1 MSLGELV
8 ADVQAGRKS
17 PGDAALA
24 AADALESTGRSLGA
38 VLALDRALL
47 ARRIQALEARLNAGE
62 QLPLAGVPVG
72 IKDNIAVAGER
83 LSCGSRI
90 LETHRAP
97 YDAHVIER
105 LIGAGA
111 LPIGR
116 LNMDEFAMGSSTEN
130 SAFGPCRNP
139 WDRTR
144 TPGGSSGG
152 SAAAVAAGCV
162 PVALGSDTGG
172 SIRQPAAFTGTVGLK
187 PTYGRVSRFGL
198 VAFGSSLDQIGPIA
212 RTVADAARIHDV
224 IAGRDARDATSSD
237 RPVEASLPG
246 IDASIAGLRI
256 GIPAEYVSDALD
268 PRIKARVDEAA
279 RHLEAL
285 GAQLIPVSLPHTQYA
300 IPTYYIVAT
309 AEASSNLARH
319 DGIHQGVRAKDAH
332 DLLSCYLKNRGQ
344 GLGAEVQRRIL
355 LGTFCLSSGYYEA
368 YYDRAM
374 RVRTL
379 LARDFEAAFSKV
391 DVLLG
396 ATTPTLPFRLGE
408 KTSDPLQMYLADI
421 LTASANLAG
430 VPALV
435 VPAGTVTEDA
445 RPLPV
450 GLQLLGPAFSEAL
463 LFRTGRAI
471 ERAFGGPL
479 SLPAGALA

>member
-1 MSLGELV
+1 
-8 ADVQAGRKS
+8 
-17 PGDAALA
+17 
-24 AADALESTGRSLGA
+24 
-38 VLALDRALL
+38 
-47 ARRIQALEARLNAGE
+47 
-62 QLPLAGVPVG
+62 
-72 IKDNIAVAGER
+72 
-83 LSCGSRI
+83 
-90 LETHRAP
+90 
-97 YDAHVIER
+97 
-105 LIGAGA
+105 
-111 LPIGR
+111 
-116 LNMDEFAMGSSTEN
+116 
-130 SAFGPCRNP
+130 
-139 WDRTR
+139 
-144 TPGGSSGG
+144 
-152 SAAAVAAGCV
+152 V

-212 RTVADAARIHDV
+212 RSVSDAARIFDV

-237 RPVEASLPG
+237 QPVEATLPG
-246 IDASIAGLRI
+246 LDGSIAGLRI
-256 GIPAEYVSDALD
+256 GIPAEYSSEALD
-268 PRIKARVDEAA
+268 QRIRTRLDEAA
-279 RHLEAL
+279 QHLQAL
-285 GAQLIPVSLPHTQYA
+285 GATLVPVSLPHTKYA

-319 DGIHQGVRAKDAH
+319 DGIHQGVRAAEAT

-344 GLGAEVQRRIL
+344 GLGSEVQRRIL

-379 LARDFEAAFSKV
+379 LARDFEQAFTQV
-391 DVLLG
+391 DLLLG

-435 VPAGTVTEDA
+435 VPAGTVMDDGK
-445 RPLPV
+445 PMPI
-450 GLQLLGPAFSEAL
+450 GLQLLGPAFSEARL
-463 LFRTGRAI
+463 MRAGRAI
-471 ERAFGGPL
+471 ERAFDGPL
-479 SLPAGALA
+479 SAPEGARS

>member
-1 MSLGELV
+1 MSIDELV
-8 ADVQAGRKS
+8 NNVRTGRTRAGS
-17 PGDAALA
+17 AAVH
-24 AADALESTGRSLGA
+24 AADALDAAGRQLGA
-38 VLALDRALL
+38 VLDVNRETL
-47 ARRIQALEARLNAGE
+47 AQRIQTLESRLKAGE
-62 QLPLAGVPVG
+62 ELPLAGVPVG
-72 IKDNIAVAGER
+72 IKDNIAVTGER

-97 YDAHVIER
+97 YNAHVIER
-105 LIGAGA
+105 LIAAGA
-111 LPIGR
+111 LPVGR

-130 SAFGPCRNP
+130 SAFGPCKNP
-139 WDRTR
+139 WDTTR

-152 SAAAVAAGCV
+152 SAAVVAAGCV

-212 RTVADAARIHDV
+212 RSVADAARIYDV
-224 IAGRDARDATSSD
+224 IAGRDQRDATSSAEA
-237 RPVEASLPG
+237 VEAALPG
-246 IDASIAGLRI
+246 LDDSIAGMRI

-285 GAQLIPVSLPHTQYA
+285 GAKLVPVSLPHTKYA

-319 DGIHQGVRAKDAH
+319 DGIHQGVRAKDAN
-332 DLLSCYLKNRGQ
+332 DLLACYLKNRGQ
-344 GLGAEVQRRIL
+344 GLGKEVQRRIL

-379 LARDFEAAFSKV
+379 LARDFDAAFSQA

-435 VPAGTVTEDA
+435 VPAGTVLEDN

-450 GLQLLGPAFSEAL
+450 GLQLLGPAFSEAR
-463 LFRTGRAI
+463 LFRAGQAI
-471 ERAFGGPL
+471 ERAFKGPL
-479 SLPAGALA
+479 TLPAGALA

>member
-1 MSLGELV
+1 MSLGELI
-8 ADVQAGRKS
+8 AKVQAGS
-17 PGDAALA
+17 VDPANAALA
-24 AADALESTGRSLGA
+24 AASALEQRGKSLGA
-38 VLALDRALL
+38 VLEVDRASLE
-47 ARRIQALEARLNAGE
+47 RRIDQLRSRLKAGE
-62 QLPLAGVPVG
+62 VLPLAGVPIGV
-72 IKDNIAVAGER
+72 KDNIAVHGER

-90 LETHRAP
+90 LATHRAP

-105 LIGAGA
+105 LLAAGA
-111 LPIGR
+111 LPLGR

-139 WDRTR
+139 WDLAR

-152 SAAAVAAGCV
+152 SAAAVASDCV

-212 RTVADAARIHDV
+212 RSVSDAARIFDV

-237 RPVEASLPG
+237 QPVEATLPG
-246 IDASIAGLRI
+246 LDGSIAGLRI
-256 GIPAEYVSDALD
+256 GIPAEYSSEALD
-268 PRIKARVDEAA
+268 QRIRTRLDEAA
-279 RHLEAL
+279 QHLQAL
-285 GAQLIPVSLPHTQYA
+285 GATLVPVSLPHTKYA

-319 DGIHQGVRAKDAH
+319 DGIHQGVRAAEAT

-344 GLGAEVQRRIL
+344 GLGSEVQRRIL

-379 LARDFEAAFSKV
+379 LARDFEQAFTQV
-391 DVLLG
+391 DLLLG

-435 VPAGTVTEDA
+435 VPAGTVMDDGK
-445 RPLPV
+445 PMPI
-450 GLQLLGPAFSEAL
+450 GLQLLGPAFSEARL
-463 LFRTGRAI
+463 MRAGRAI
-471 ERAFGGPL
+471 ERAFDGPL
-479 SLPAGALA
+479 SAPEGARS